1 VHGRLIGRR
10 SPQKL
15 ETNIIGG
22 MVTFFQMLHRRS
34 PEKMETNIGGLVTFF
49 QMLCMKAE
57 AHQRRPKEDGA
68 ALQGKQFLSL
78 TLSL

>member
-1 VHGRLIGRR
+1 MPVIDNRPQSGPHIGTVHGRLID
-10 SPQKL
+10 
-15 ETNIIGG
+15 
-22 MVTFFQMLHRRS
+22 RRS